1 MAFNFLRK
9 VIRIGRATDRTVGES
24 TAFYFPE
31 NSKLLEKQKVLER
44 SIAIRQVDAGSSNAE
59 EAEILAISNP
69 FYDCERFGIN
79 IVASPKH
86 ADVLLVT
93 GPVTRNMK
101 EALIRAYMCAPDPKI
116 VIAVGNE
123 AIDGGIFK
131 DSYAVVGGV
140 DEVVPVDCYIKGSP
154 PSPTDI
160 LNAIF
165 HCANMKYI
173 KNMKDFTSN
182 KKSK

>member
-1 MAFNFLRK
+1 MALSFLRK
-9 VIRIGRATDRTVGES
+9 VLRTRITTDKQIAES
-24 TAFYFPE
+24 SAYYLAPE
-31 NSKLLEKQKVLER
+31 NKLNEKQKILYK
-44 SIAIRQVDAGSSNAE
+44 SIAIREVDAGSSNAE

-69 FYDCERFGIN
+69 LYDSDRFGIHF
-79 IVASPKH
+79 VASPKH

-101 EALIRAYMCAPDPKI
+101 EALIHAYMCTPDPKI
-116 VIAVGNE
+116 VIAVGDE

-131 DSYAVVGGV
+131 GSYAVVGGV

-165 HCANMKYI
+165 SAVNMKRHI
-173 KNMKDFTSN
+173 K
-182 KKSK
+182 

>member
-1 MAFNFLRK
+1 MPFRLFKKIFKLGVVTQKKLVNSTNFTFGKDIESREGFNVLR
-9 VIRIGRATDRTVGES
+9 
-24 TAFYFPE
+24 
-31 NSKLLEKQKVLER
+31 R
-44 SIAIRQVDAGSSNAE
+44 SIAVREVDAGSSNVE

-69 FYDCERFGIN
+69 IYDCERFGIHF
-79 IVASPKH
+79 VASPKH

-101 EALIRAYMCAPDPKI
+101 EALIRSYMNAPDPKI
-116 VIAVGNE
+116 VIAVGDE

-140 DEVVPVDCYIKGSP
+140 DSVVPVDCYIKGSP

-160 LNAIF
+160 INAILSTV
-165 HCANMKYI
+165 NV
-173 KNMKDFTSN
+173 
-182 KKSK
+182 KKGK